1 MNFTTDLQEANVLNR
16 ITIRVIDEEGAER
29 ARFDEL
35 LRTKHYLKSD
45 RIGGRHIR
53 YVAQVEGEWVAVISF
68 RAFSKKL

>member
-1 MNFTTDLQEANVLNR
+1 MNFTTDLQEADVLNR

-35 LRTKHYLKSD
+35 LRT
-45 RIGGRHIR
+45 
-53 YVAQVEGEWVAVISF
+53 

>member
-35 LRTKHYLKSD
+35 LRTNTISLK
-45 RIGGRHIR
+45 
-53 YVAQVEGEWVAVISF
+53 
-68 RAFSKKL
+68 

>member
-16 ITIRVIDEEGAER
+16 RVIDEEGAER

-35 LRTKHYLKSD
+35 LRT
-45 RIGGRHIR
+45 
-53 YVAQVEGEWVAVISF
+53 